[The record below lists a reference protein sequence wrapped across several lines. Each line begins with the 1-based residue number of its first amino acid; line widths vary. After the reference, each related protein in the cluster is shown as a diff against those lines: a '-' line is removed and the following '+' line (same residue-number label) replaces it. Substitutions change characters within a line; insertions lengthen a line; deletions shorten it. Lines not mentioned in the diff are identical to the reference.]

1 MIGGH
6 RPAALAGWM
15 ASRPTWPPEPRSRG
29 RKNLQG
35 ILATLAKP
43 SYSMPSALTSQPRA
57 VSAMGSEDAATK
69 WAHRRLKEKNKLNAA
84 DAKHVEEAFR
94 AKLFS
99 FAIHAEGSSTA
110 EGLRNKRKSQ
120 SAAQSVDKSS
130 LTPPEPRAA
139 ESATN

>member
-1 MIGGH
+1 
-6 RPAALAGWM
+6 
-15 ASRPTWPPEPRSRG
+15 
-29 RKNLQG
+29 
-35 ILATLAKP
+35 
-43 SYSMPSALTSQPRA
+43 
-57 VSAMGSEDAATK
+57 MGSEDAATK

-99 FAIHAEGSSTA
+99 FAIHADGSSTA